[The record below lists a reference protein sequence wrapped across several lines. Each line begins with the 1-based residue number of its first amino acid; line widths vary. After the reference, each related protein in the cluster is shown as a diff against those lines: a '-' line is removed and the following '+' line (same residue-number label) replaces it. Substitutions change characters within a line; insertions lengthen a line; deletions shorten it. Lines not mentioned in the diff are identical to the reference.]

1 MGLFFSVSYVC
12 LLVPHCAQKSLDS
25 PHFFGATLGATA
37 PTPLKKV
44 APLAPFRC
52 PTETSMLTD
61 TKIKQ
66 AKPTEKIYKLYDA
79 DGLYIEIPPKG
90 SKRWRWKYRFEKK
103 EKRLSLGLYPAVS
116 LKAARE
122 KRDNNKEI
130 LAGGR
135 DPASLSKTY
144 LSPAGPLFK
153 EQAEKWYTMYTNIW
167 APSHAETVRRRMDNY
182 ILSALGELPLS
193 QIAAPT
199 VLSVLRPLEKRGIVE
214 TANRVLGIISTI
226 CAMSV
231 AEGLLPYNP
240 CQGLSKAIT
249 PARAKHHAALT
260 KKEEVCGLM
269 RAIESYMGS
278 AVVRAAVMFTALT
291 FVRQQEL
298 RFAAW
303 GEISW
308 DEQMWIIPAER
319 MKMRRDH
326 VVPLSRQAMNIL
338 KKMLPIT
345 GNKPLI
351 FMGERGRPLSENTI
365 RCALRSMG
373 YSNDQ
378 MTAHGFRTMASTL
391 LNEAGWRSDVIE
403 RQLAHVP
410 TNSVR
415 AAYNRA
421 EYLNER
427 REMMQSWSD
436 FLFSLLEGTLE
447 E

>member
-1 MGLFFSVSYVC
+1 
-12 LLVPHCAQKSLDS
+12 
-25 PHFFGATLGATA
+25 
-37 PTPLKKV
+37 
-44 APLAPFRC
+44 
-52 PTETSMLTD
+52 MLTD

-66 AKPTEKIYKLYDA
+66 AKPIEKIYKLYDA

-90 SKRWRWKYRFEKK
+90 SKRWRWKYRFEGK
-103 EKRLSLGLYPAVS
+103 EKRMSLGLYPEVS

-122 KRDNNKEI
+122 KRDKNKVV
-130 LAGGR
+130 LAEGQ
-135 DPASLSKTY
+135 DPALNSKTPFT
-144 LSPAGPLFK
+144 STGPLFK

-167 APSHAETVRRRMDNY
+167 SPSHAETVRRRMDNY
-182 ILSALGELPLS
+182 ILSALGEIPLS
-193 QIAAPT
+193 QIDAPT
-199 VLSVLRPLEKRGIVE
+199 VLSVLRPLEKRGVVE
-214 TANRVLGIISTI
+214 TANRVLGIISMI

-240 CQGLSKAIT
+240 CQQLSKAIT
-249 PARAKHHAALT
+249 PARAKHHAAITT
-260 KKEEVCGLM
+260 KEGACGLM
-269 RAIESYMGS
+269 RAMESYMGS
-278 AVVRAAVMFTALT
+278 AVVRAALMFTALT

-298 RFAAW
+298 RFATW
-303 GEISW
+303 DEINW

-326 VVPLSRQAMNIL
+326 IVPLSRQAMNIL
-338 KKMLPIT
+338 KKMRSIT
-345 GNKPLI
+345 GDRPLI

-378 MTAHGFRTMASTL
+378 MTAHGFRFMASTL

-427 REMMQSWSD
+427 REMMQSWAD
-436 FLFSLLEGTLE
+436 FLFSFLEDIPE